1 MTDTHPKSSRTAPRG
16 RATAIVAAAAVVSV
30 AALATAIPA
39 TDAAAQTRI
48 TIKGGQ
54 VNGAFNRTASAW
66 AAYVSKNVD
75 GLSATAEAS
84 AGSLDNTRTVNSGEA
99 AMGIAFA
106 SELYQGYRGEGSF
119 KKPQTSIRGVTF
131 LFGSVGHFVVP
142 ADSDI
147 KKLEDIAGKTI
158 SMGGPGSG
166 SAKSLT
172 ALLQHAG
179 LWGKFK
185 PVYAGKKS
193 PAQLKN
199 GKVAAYNWHPGL
211 GNAMIR
217 DTATSM
223 KIRFIDMDATAR
235 KSGFYD
241 KYPYFS
247 TTKIPAGVYPNV
259 DVDTATFGTGTLM
272 ITNKDVP
279 AETVYRIVSAIY
291 SADAKK
297 FLVSAAGKTANQM
310 TTANAF
316 RTMTIPLHAG
326 AQKFFTEKGVS
337 IPADVMASK

>member
-1 MTDTHPKSSRTAPRG
+1 MTETRIVPTQKSFLIRS
-16 RATAIVAAAAVVSV
+16 AIVAVAVASTTALVS
-30 AALATAIPA
+30 

-66 AAYVSKNVD
+66 AAYVSKNVT

-99 AMGIAFA
+99 EMGIAFA
-106 SELYQGYRGEGSF
+106 SELYQGYRGVGSF
-119 KKPQTSIRGVTF
+119 KKEQKNIRGITF

-142 ADSDI
+142 AGSDI

-172 ALLQHAG
+172 ALLKHAG

-223 KIRFIDMDATAR
+223 KIRFVDMDATAR
-235 KSGFYD
+235 SSGFYD
-241 KYPYFS
+241 KFPYFS
-247 TTKIPAGVYPNV
+247 TTKIPAGTYPNV

-272 ITNKDVP
+272 ITNKNVP
-279 AETVYRIVSAIY
+279 AETVYRVTSAIY

-326 AQKFFTEKGVS
+326 AQKFFKEQGVS
-337 IPADVMASK
+337 IPAGVMASK

>member
-1 MTDTHPKSSRTAPRG
+1 MTDTRSFPNRN
-16 RATAIVAAAAVVSV
+16 ATLTRSAVVAVAIASMATLVSV
-30 AALATAIPA
+30 E
-39 TDAAAQTRI
+39 AAAQTRI

-66 AAYVSKNVD
+66 AAYVSKNVS
-75 GLSATAEAS
+75 GLSVTAEAS

-99 AMGIAFA
+99 AMGLAFA
-106 SELYQGYRGEGSF
+106 SELYQGYRGVGSF
-119 KKPQTSIRGVTF
+119 KKAQKNIRGVTF

-172 ALLQHAG
+172 ALVKHAG
-179 LWGKFK
+179 LWGKFRA
-185 PVYAGKKS
+185 VYAGKKS

-223 KIRFIDMDATAR
+223 RIRFIDMDATAR

-247 TTKIPAGVYPNV
+247 TTKIPAGTYPNV
-259 DVDTATFGTGTLM
+259 NVDTATFGTGTLM
-272 ITNKDVP
+272 IANKDVP
-279 AETVYRIVSAIY
+279 AETVYRIISAIY

-310 TTANAF
+310 TKASAF
-316 RTMTIPLHAG
+316 HTMTIQLHAG
-326 AQKFFTEKGVS
+326 AQKFFKEQGVS
-337 IPADVMASK
+337 IPAGVMASK